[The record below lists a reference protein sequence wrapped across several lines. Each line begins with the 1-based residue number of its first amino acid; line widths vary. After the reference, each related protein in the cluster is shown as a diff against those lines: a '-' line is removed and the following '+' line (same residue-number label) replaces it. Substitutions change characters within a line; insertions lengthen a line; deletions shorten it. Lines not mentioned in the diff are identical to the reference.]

1 MTVLID
7 EKICKLGIPWQ
18 SINGYKNE
26 ALSHLAVDSAVARGD
41 ADVAIG
47 NEKTAL
53 QVQNV
58 QFVPM
63 QNERYDLIIKKD
75 DIDKPPFQAILQI
88 LNSKEFQEELRGIG
102 GYDLTDMGKIVE
114 QK

>member
-26 ALSHLAVDSAVARGD
+26 ALSHLTVASAVALGD
-41 ADVAIG
+41 ADVAIE
-47 NEKTAL
+47 NEKAAL
-53 QVQNV
+53 HVQNV
-58 QFVPM
+58 QFIPI
-63 QNERYDLIIKKD
+63 QKERYNLIIKKD
-75 DIDKPPFQAILQI
+75 DIDEPPFQAILQI

-102 GYDLTDMGKIVE
+102 GYDLTDTGKIVE